1 MKLDEINY
9 EKNTVFE
16 KKNYFKINDA
26 YDYADFEMTWK
37 WRAICG
43 ALFFGCGFVGF

>member
-1 MKLDEINY
+1 MKLDEVNY

-16 KKNYFKINDA
+16 KKNYFKLKDA

-37 WRAICG
+37 RRAICG
-43 ALFFGCGFVGF
+43 VFFFGSAYVGF

>member
-37 WRAICG
+37 
-43 ALFFGCGFVGF
+43 